1 MAQSV
6 KSNLPA
12 VEANG
17 IYAVE
22 SGKKGRKGKS
32 KGTVTATV
40 EGVSIASI
48 LDKVYAKN
56 DKGDEFTLMD
66 ALKKVP
72 ATYSGMKQRA
82 KGILKAQLEIGNV
95 MLRLKTEGIDPL
107 KMPQIKAI
115 DRRDRSDILF
125 VASNWAAICK
135 LVESEGKKGVFEYN
149 VGSLRKKLKQA
160 QKAENVGTSDTSE
173 ASPKA
178 SASSDAPTTQGD
190 TVHEVKTPLDL
201 ANDII
206 SICQIKGWS
215 VEHVCKLV
223 LTSPEVA
230 KCDIDE
236 TVVKF
241 AKK

>member
-1 MAQSV
+1 MA
-6 KSNLPA
+6 KSSIKANLPA

-17 IYAVE
+17 IYAV
-22 SGKKGRKGKS
+22 KPNKGRT

-40 EGVSIASI
+40 EGVAIASI

-56 DKGDEFTLMD
+56 DKGDVFTLQD

-72 ATYSGMKQRA
+72 ATYRGMKQRA
-82 KGILKAQLEIGNV
+82 EGILKAQLEIGNV
-95 MLRLKTEGIDPL
+95 MIRLKAEGIDPL

-125 VASNWAAICK
+125 VASNWDAIRK
-135 LVESEGKKGVFEYN
+135 LVESEGKKGVYEYN
-149 VGSLRKKLKQA
+149 VGSLRKMLK
-160 QKAENVGTSDTSE
+160 KAEKPENVGTSDTSQ

-201 ANDII
+201 ANDVV

-215 VEHVCKLV
+215 VEHVCKLI